1 MLEYNRSIAV
11 ILPAYNEE
19 LTIAGTLRA
28 FHAVM
33 PDAFFYV
40 VDNNSTDATA
50 HIAEETLANLGA
62 QGGLLHEARQGKGN
76 AVRRAFFE
84 IDADV
89 YVLVDADMTYPAEA
103 LPQLVA
109 PILAGEAD
117 MVYGDRLSEGD
128 YARQNRRT
136 FHGFGNSLVQ
146 GLVNAV
152 SGTHFTDIMTGYRAL
167 SRAFV
172 KSYPVLVEG
181 FQLETYISLFA
192 AQARLRVLGI
202 PIRYVDRPEG
212 SYSKL
217 NTFKDGFRVLSTIFT
232 IFRQCNPLVFF
243 SFVAA
248 CCVVLSVL
256 CGAVVIGEW
265 LTTHFVTRVPLA
277 VLSVAFGLLGAIA
290 LGTGFTL
297 DAINY
302 HRRLQLEAHLQQSTT
317 PRFSLRRSSSS
328 PVIERS

>member
-109 PILAGEAD
+109 LSSRERQIWY
-117 MVYGDRLSEGD
+117 MV
-128 YARQNRRT
+128 
-136 FHGFGNSLVQ
+136 
-146 GLVNAV
+146 
-152 SGTHFTDIMTGYRAL
+152 TDSPRA
-167 SRAFV
+167 
-172 KSYPVLVEG
+172 
-181 FQLETYISLFA
+181 
-192 AQARLRVLGI
+192 
-202 PIRYVDRPEG
+202 
-212 SYSKL
+212 
-217 NTFKDGFRVLSTIFT
+217 
-232 IFRQCNPLVFF
+232 
-243 SFVAA
+243 
-248 CCVVLSVL
+248 
-256 CGAVVIGEW
+256 
-265 LTTHFVTRVPLA
+265 
-277 VLSVAFGLLGAIA
+277 
-290 LGTGFTL
+290 
-297 DAINY
+297 
-302 HRRLQLEAHLQQSTT
+302 TT
-317 PRFSLRRSSSS
+317 PGRTGAPFMDLATVLYRGLSM
-328 PVIERS
+328 PYQERILQIL

>member
-152 SGTHFTDIMTGYRAL
+152 SGTHFTDIMTGYLL
-167 SRAFV
+167 SA
-172 KSYPVLVEG
+172 
-181 FQLETYISLFA
+181 
-192 AQARLRVLGI
+192 
-202 PIRYVDRPEG
+202 
-212 SYSKL
+212 
-217 NTFKDGFRVLSTIFT
+217 
-232 IFRQCNPLVFF
+232 
-243 SFVAA
+243 
-248 CCVVLSVL
+248 
-256 CGAVVIGEW
+256 
-265 LTTHFVTRVPLA
+265 
-277 VLSVAFGLLGAIA
+277 GLLSKVTPCWWKVFSWKRISVCLQHRPGYVCLAFPFGMWTGRKAAIR
-290 LGTGFTL
+290 
-297 DAINY
+297 N
-302 HRRLQLEAHLQQSTT
+302 
-317 PRFSLRRSSSS
+317 
-328 PVIERS
+328 

>member
-181 FQLETYISLFA
+181 FQLETDISLFA

-217 NTFKDGFRVLSTIFT
+217 NTFRG
-232 IFRQCNPLVFF
+232 CP
-243 SFVAA
+243 A
-248 CCVVLSVL
+248 CFLIL
-256 CGAVVIGEW
+256 KGMVISSHE
-265 LTTHFVTRVPLA
+265 T
-277 VLSVAFGLLGAIA
+277 
-290 LGTGFTL
+290 
-297 DAINY
+297 N
-302 HRRLQLEAHLQQSTT
+302 
-317 PRFSLRRSSSS
+317 RFS
-328 PVIERS
+328 

>member
-136 FHGFGNSLVQ
+136 FHGFWQQSCTGACQ
-146 GLVNAV
+146 CRIRNA
-152 SGTHFTDIMTGYRAL
+152 FYR
-167 SRAFV
+167 
-172 KSYPVLVEG
+172 Y
-181 FQLETYISLFA
+181 YD
-192 AQARLRVLGI
+192 GI
-202 PIRYVDRPEG
+202 PCSQPG
-212 SYSKL
+212 FCQKL
-217 NTFKDGFRVLSTIFT
+217 PRV
-232 IFRQCNPLVFF
+232 
-243 SFVAA
+243 
-248 CCVVLSVL
+248 
-256 CGAVVIGEW
+256 GG
-265 LTTHFVTRVPLA
+265 
-277 VLSVAFGLLGAIA
+277 
-290 LGTGFTL
+290 
-297 DAINY
+297 
-302 HRRLQLEAHLQQSTT
+302 
-317 PRFSLRRSSSS
+317 RFSAGNGYQSVCSTG
-328 PVIERS
+328 PVTCAWHSHSVCGQAGRQLFEIEYL

>member
-1 MLEYNRSIAV
+1 M
-11 ILPAYNEE
+11 
-19 LTIAGTLRA
+19 
-28 FHAVM
+28 
-33 PDAFFYV
+33 
-40 VDNNSTDATA
+40 
-50 HIAEETLANLGA
+50 
-62 QGGLLHEARQGKGN
+62 
-76 AVRRAFFE
+76 RRAFFE

-109 PILAGEAD
+109 PILAGEVD

-136 FHGFGNSLVQ
+136 FHGFGNNLVQ
-146 GLVNAV
+146 GLVNVV
-152 SGTHFTDIMTGYRAL
+152 SGSHFTDIMTGYRAL

-181 FQLETYISLFA
+181 FQLETDITLFA

-248 CCVVLSVL
+248 CCVGLSIL
-256 CGAVVIGEW
+256 CGSVVIGEW
-265 LTTHFVTRVPLA
+265 LATHFVTRVPLA

-297 DAINY
+297 DAVNY
-302 HRRLQLEAHLQQSTT
+302 HRRLQLEALLQQNTT
-317 PRFSLRRSSSS
+317 PRFFLRCSSPSSS
-328 PVIERS
+328 IERS